1 MTEARENELL
11 AHVPTLATLD
21 EAHNFRACITETEQM
36 GTRLMRALTDRIDYL
51 ARKEGRL

>member
-11 AHVPTLATLD
+11 VHVPTLATLD
-21 EAHNFRACITETEQM
+21 EAHRFRACITETEQM